1 VLCSWLLQQGHI
13 AEKSV
18 DHFLKDRDGVPVRA
32 ANLKP
37 GDRIHFAVLED
48 GTIQR
53 VKIRRISAGCLNR
66 RKPIAPDIVSQ
77 PWKSAGYAE
86 LCLNVAAVAGLAILA
101 ISSGRNVIAAEAA
114 HTIEPRMISE
124 LKPTTIIHLGK
135 TADWVAITP
144 DAVWVG
150 STGPF
155 AVNRIDPKTNTWTAT
170 VKLGGE
176 PCAGL
181 ATGFGSLWVP
191 LCGKPPKLAKVD
203 LKSSELSGV
212 FNVGPAAAESG
223 VTTSRDSV
231 WLVIDKNGSL
241 ARIDPDDGRVRQTI
255 RVPAGS
261 YNPLYAEGQ
270 IWVTRADGAE
280 LTSVDAVTGAVL
292 STTRTG
298 PRPRF
303 LTAGAGAVWTLN
315 QGDGS
320 LTRIDTRT
328 RQVTHTTAL
337 GIPGKGG
344 DISFGGGMIWT
355 TVWKVPLS
363 MIDGASAAL
372 LCRWVGPGGDS
383 LGIGHGAIW
392 LTDYH
397 AGTISRIELKDALAR
412 CKGPA

>member
-1 VLCSWLLQQGHI
+1 VF
-13 AEKSV
+13 KSV
-18 DHFLKDRDGVPVRA
+18 RP
-32 ANLKP
+32 N
-37 GDRIHFAVLED
+37 I
-48 GTIQR
+48 
-53 VKIRRISAGCLNR
+53 
-66 RKPIAPDIVSQ
+66 
-77 PWKSAGYAE
+77 
-86 LCLNVAAVAGLAILA
+86 AAVAGIAILA
-101 ISSGRNVIAAEAA
+101 ISSGSNVTAADAA
-114 HTIEPRMISE
+114 HAVASRMISE
-124 LKPTTIIHLGK
+124 LKPTAIIHLGK

-155 AVNRIDPKTNTWTAT
+155 AVNKIDPKTNTWVAT

-191 LCGKPPKLAKVD
+191 LCGKPSRLAKVD

-223 VTTSRDSV
+223 ITTSPSGV
-231 WLVIDKNGSL
+231 WILIDNNGTL
-241 ARIDPDDGRVRQTI
+241 ARIDPESGMVRQTI

-261 YNPLYAEGQ
+261 YNPFYADGQ
-270 IWVTRADGAE
+270 IWVTRADGSE
-280 LTSVDAVTGAVL
+280 LTGVDAVTGTL
-292 STTRTG
+292 QSTTRTG
-298 PRPRF
+298 PGPRF
-303 LTAGAGAVWTLN
+303 LTSGAGAVWTLN

-328 RQVTHTTAL
+328 RQVTNTTAL

-344 DISFGGGMIWT
+344 DISFGGGMIWI
-355 TVWKVPLS
+355 TVSKVPLS

-412 CKGPA
+412 CIGSA